1 LLVIDDDPASRELL
15 ERMLGKEGYAVRL
28 AASGPDG
35 IASAKQNKP
44 DLITLDVM
52 MPSMDG
58 WAVLSAL
65 KADPATAD
73 VPVVMLTMVED
84 RPMGFAL
91 GANEYLTKPVQKSRV
106 LEAVSRCVA
115 HKSDDILVVEDD
127 PMAADIVMRTVQGD
141 GRKCRHARNGR
152 EALSLIH
159 QSRPALI
166 ILDLMMP
173 EMDGFTFLD
182 ALRVEGPDFAE
193 IPVVV
198 LTAKDLSSSEQEQ
211 LAGRVM
217 ETLRKG
223 AGQRDNLLEVIH
235 RQLNPA

>member
-1 LLVIDDDPASRELL
+1 
-15 ERMLGKEGYAVRL
+15 
-28 AASGPDG
+28 
-35 IASAKQNKP
+35 
-44 DLITLDVM
+44 
-52 MPSMDG
+52 MDG

-65 KADPATAD
+65 KSDPAMAD

-115 HKSDDILVVEDD
+115 RKSDDILVVEDD
-127 PMAADIVMRTVQGD
+127 PMAADIVMRTVQSD
-141 GRKCRHARNGR
+141 GRTCRHARNGR
-152 EALSLIH
+152 EALSMVH
-159 QSRPALI
+159 ESRPALI

-182 ALRVEGPDFAE
+182 ALRVEGPDFAD

-198 LTAKDLSSSEQEQ
+198 LTAKDLTAVEQEQ

-223 AGQRDNLLEVIH
+223 AGQRENLLEVIR